1 VDVQDIT
8 TVQHTMTLGQLRA
21 LLAGLDHLADDTAI
35 SLVSECSDETL
46 NVYSA
51 GPLGVDWGGAA
62 ECLST
67 VQIQAIE
74 FSE

>member
-1 VDVQDIT
+1 MDVQDIA
-8 TVQHTMTLGQLRA
+8 TVTHTMTLGQLRA
-21 LLAGLDHLADDTAI
+21 LLAGLDHLSDDTPI
-35 SLVSECSDETL
+35 GLVSECSDETL

-51 GPLGVDWGGAA
+51 GPLGVDWGQTA